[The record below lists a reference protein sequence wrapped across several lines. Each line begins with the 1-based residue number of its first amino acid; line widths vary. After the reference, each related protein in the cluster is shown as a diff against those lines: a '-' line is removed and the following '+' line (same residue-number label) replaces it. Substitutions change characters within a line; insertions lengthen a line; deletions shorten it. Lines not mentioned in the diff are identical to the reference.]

1 MSVWEH
7 KFNSRAIRTKF
18 IGNKSTHPEVFCKK
32 SVLRNF
38 AKLAKLTGKYL
49 CYSLFFNSIAG
60 LRPANLL
67 KKRLWHRRFA
77 VSFVKFFK
85 NTFFHR
91 APMDGSLWGQSE
103 YWSEIYWLLRNKTF
117 QESLLYLLAWKPF
130 KYDKKRFLFHL
141 KSSVCSQDI
150 YIFVWTFWSFR
161 KNGMIRKIRLILKF
175 MTSKAG

>member
-1 MSVWEH
+1 M
-7 KFNSRAIRTKF
+7 
-18 IGNKSTHPEVFCKK
+18 FCKK

-38 AKLAKLTGKYL
+38 AKLAKLTGKHL
-49 CYSLFFNSIAG
+49 CHSLFFNSVAG

-77 VSFVKFFK
+77 VSFVKFLRTPFFIEHLWMAAYEVSLSIDLRFTGFYEINPSKKVCFICLHESPLNMTK
-85 NTFFHR
+85 NAFYFILK
-91 APMDGSLWGQSE
+91 A
-103 YWSEIYWLLRNKTF
+103 
-117 QESLLYLLAWKPF
+117 
-130 KYDKKRFLFHL
+130 LFVL
-141 KSSVCSQDI
+141 DI